1 MKLKV
6 LYFLLPLAA
15 AASILTFCTK
25 EPNAVFNEQAN
36 SPGQGASDRAKC
48 SVTVTV
54 NSGSVSVCGTN
65 TQLSACTT
73 LSNGEILRGTA
84 VITAPNSATYT
95 VLTDDGPTVNGYLVI
110 TNTCGICISS
120 VTVTTASG
128 SVTFP
133 VSSTRTVQ
141 IDPTCVPT
149 VI

>member
-6 LYFLLPLAA
+6 LYFLLPMAA
-15 AASILTFCTK
+15 AASIFTFCTK
-25 EPNAVFNEQAN
+25 ESNIIPNEHVGA
-36 SPGQGASDRAKC
+36 PDQGATDRAKC

-54 NSGSVSVCGTN
+54 NSGSVTVCGTN

-73 LSNGEILRGTA
+73 LANGEILRGTD
-84 VITAPNSATYT
+84 VIVAPTSKTYS
-95 VLTDDGPTVNGYLVI
+95 VLTDDGPTVNGYLVV

-128 SVTFP
+128 TVTFP
-133 VSSTRTVQ
+133 VSTTRTVQ
-141 IDPTCVPT
+141 IDPTCAPT

>member
-6 LYFLLPLAA
+6 LYFLLPMAA
-15 AASILTFCTK
+15 AASIFTFCTK
-25 EPNAVFNEQAN
+25 ESTVVPGEQVTTPDQ
-36 SPGQGASDRAKC
+36 SVTDRAKC
-48 SVTVTV
+48 TVTVTV

-73 LSNGEILRGTA
+73 LANGEILRGTD
-84 VITAPNSATYT
+84 VVVAPNAKTYT
-95 VLTDDGPTVNGYLVI
+95 VLTDDGPTVNGYLVL

-133 VSSTRTVQ
+133 VSSTRTIQ
-141 IDPTCVPT
+141 IDPTCAPT